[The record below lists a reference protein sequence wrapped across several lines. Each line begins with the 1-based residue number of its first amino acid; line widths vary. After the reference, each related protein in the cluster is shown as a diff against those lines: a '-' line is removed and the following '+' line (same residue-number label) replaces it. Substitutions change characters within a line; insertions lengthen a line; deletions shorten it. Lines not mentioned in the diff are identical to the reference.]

1 MYSRHAQADL
11 LARLNS
17 GGPRPLPRLP
27 LPIPFPAFLHAAKN
41 AGNAAASP
49 QFDPRFGFPPVS
61 AAAVAAAAAAAARQQ
76 QQQQHQ
82 SHQVPHPTIPRP
94 QPPPPT
100 TTRPPSSILPNPLGL
115 TSPGESATPGVG
127 LPRLPDMSQVSPGNG
142 NGGGGGG
149 GTGPHLPYSE
159 EPMSPNGECARTS
172 SVGMQSMM
180 TSEYSSYE
188 SLSLSS
194 LQQIPRATRRRG
206 GVPER
211 TSRNGSSKSW
221 SGSSCRVTTPTSSC
235 ERRWR

>member
-1 MYSRHAQADL
+1 M
-11 LARLNS
+11 
-17 GGPRPLPRLP
+17 PRLP

-76 QQQQHQ
+76 QHQQHQ

-127 LPRLPDMSQVSPGNG
+127 LPRLPDMSHVSPGNG

-159 EPMSPNGECARTS
+159 EPMSPNGECAQTG
-172 SVGMQSMM
+172 SVGIQSMM
-180 TSEYSSYE
+180 TSEYSSHE
-188 SLSLSS
+188 SLSS
-194 LQQIPRATRRRG
+194 LQQILRATRRRG

-221 SGSSCRVTTPTSSC
+221 SGFSCRVTTPTSSC